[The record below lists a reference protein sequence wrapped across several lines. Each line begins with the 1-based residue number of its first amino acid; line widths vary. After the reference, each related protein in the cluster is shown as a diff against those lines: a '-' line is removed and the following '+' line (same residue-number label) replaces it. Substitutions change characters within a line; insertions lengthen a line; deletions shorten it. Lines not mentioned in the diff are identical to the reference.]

1 MIDLTNFNTLKVPAK
16 AHNLIELT
24 DVEQLKNISGKILF
38 LGQGANVLF
47 TKDFDGTIVHVNLKG
62 KKVISQN
69 DDEVTIE
76 AAAGENWHEL
86 VMWTAE
92 NNWSGLENLAFVPGT
107 VGAAV
112 VGNIACYGQNQEDV
126 FFRCQVL
133 DLKSQSIKEFDKSD
147 CKFKYRESI
156 FKTKPELLVTSVQYK
171 LSKKP
176 LANTTYHSRFE
187 SLNIANPTPLNIAN
201 AVIALRQKKL
211 PSIDEVGTAGSFFKN
226 PIVSREKYEKISAQ
240 VKELQWYPVDKLQ
253 YPKDSPLPDMVKIP
267 AGRLLDELG
276 WKNKTIGRVSTY
288 KNQALAIINLGGAT
302 GKEIFDYAEMMR
314 SDVKKNFD
322 IDLEYEVRII

>member
-1 MIDLTNFNTLKVPAK
+1 MVDLTNFNTLRVPAK
-16 AHNLIELT
+16 AKDLIELT
-24 DVEQLKNISGKILF
+24 NVEQLKNISGEILF
-38 LGQGANVLF
+38 LGHGANVLF
-47 TKDFDGTIVHVNLKG
+47 TKDFDGTVVHINLKG
-62 KKVISQN
+62 KKIISEN
-69 DDEVTIE
+69 SNEVVVE
-76 AAAGENWHEL
+76 VAAGENWHEL
-86 VMWTAE
+86 VMWTVG

-112 VGNIACYGQNQEDV
+112 VGNIACYGQNQEDI
-126 FFRCQVL
+126 FLNAQVTN
-133 DLKSQSIKEFDKSD
+133 LKSQKNEKYNKNDCEFR
-147 CKFKYRESI
+147 YRESV
-156 FKTKPELLVTSVQYK
+156 FKTKPELLITSVQYK

-276 WKNKTIGRVSTY
+276 WKNKVIGHVSTY

-302 GKEIFDYAEMMR
+302 GQEIFDYAESMR
-314 SDVKKNFD
+314 ADVKKNFG
-322 IDLEYEVRII
+322 IELEYEVRII